1 MGLKVSEGKTKY
13 MIVTVKNRQ
22 TKAEL
27 YITIKNYKF
36 QTVHGLEGHA
46 VVQLVEALRYKPE
59 GRGLDSQWCQ
69 WNFSYGR
76 TVALGLTQPLTE
88 ISTRNISW
96 G

>member
-27 YITIKNYKF
+27 YVTTKNYKF
-36 QTVHGLEGHA
+36 QTVHGFEGHA

-59 GRGLDSQWCQ
+59 GRGLDSQWCH

-76 TVALGLTQPLTE
+76 TLALELTQPLTK